1 MMDKPV
7 CIARLLLT
15 TGILAGLAACAAPAP
30 RPAPDAAPP
39 PAAPAPPPP
48 AAPAAPAEPPA
59 VSPEVAEELVT
70 AHNFWRKQV
79 KTAPLVWSNALA
91 GQARE
96 WALTLLRK
104 GSFEHKPDSPH
115 GQNIAWF
122 AGERLKPSDVVDYW
136 GNEVEYYDPEKNA
149 CLEEAECRHYT
160 QIVWKDSRE
169 VGCASAWGEHPKYGV
184 QEFWV
189 CNYSPP
195 GNMEGLRPY

>member
-1 MMDKPV
+1 MPRFRPATRTV
-7 CIARLLLT
+7 VLLLIT
-15 TGILAGLAACAAPAP
+15 AWLAACAAPAP

-39 PAAPAPPPP
+39 PTEPSPPPPP
-48 AAPAAPAEPPA
+48 AEPAEPPP
-59 VSPEVAEELVT
+59 VSGEVVNELVE

-79 KTAPLVWSNALA
+79 KTPPLSWSDELA
-91 GQARE
+91 RQARE

-104 GSFEHKPDSPH
+104 GAFEHEPDASY

-122 AGERLKPSDVVDYW
+122 AGERLNPTAVVDYW
-136 GNEVEYYDPEKNA
+136 GNEVEYFDAQKNT
-149 CLEEAECRHYT
+149 CHEEAVCRHYT
-160 QIVWKDSRE
+160 QIVWKDTRE

-195 GNMEGLRPY
+195 GNMEGMRPY